1 MRIVIVEDD
10 EDQVRR
16 LKDFIRRFEGE
27 SGEKCFVETFGNGMD
42 FISDYSAKYD
52 LVLLDIE
59 MPHMDGM
66 SAAEKLRETDE
77 YTAIIFVTN
86 MAQYAVRGYSVD
98 ALDFIVKPV
107 EYAVFSA
114 KLRKAL
120 AYVKSHEDRHIF
132 VTTQDGMRK
141 LYARDIRF
149 VEVMG
154 HYLAFHLAKEKVTVR
169 GQLEKIEK
177 ALPPESFIRCNK
189 CYLINLDHVTGMTRE
204 TVRMDDDELTVSRRR
219 RKEFFARLAD
229 HIGGGVTECFGTS
242 LPPFSPFS
250 ATIPCRYSRELCFS
264 ACT

>member
-98 ALDFIVKPV
+98 ALDLSLKRKQPPLKVV
-107 EYAVFSA
+107 EI
-114 KLRKAL
+114 KDLQDTRKIL
-120 AYVKSHEDRHIF
+120 
-132 VTTQDGMRK
+132 
-141 LYARDIRF
+141 LW
-149 VEVMG
+149 
-154 HYLAFHLAKEKVTVR
+154 
-169 GQLEKIEK
+169 
-177 ALPPESFIRCNK
+177 
-189 CYLINLDHVTGMTRE
+189 
-204 TVRMDDDELTVSRRR
+204 
-219 RKEFFARLAD
+219 
-229 HIGGGVTECFGTS
+229 
-242 LPPFSPFS
+242 
-250 ATIPCRYSRELCFS
+250 YSWS
-264 ACT
+264 

>member
-16 LKDFIRRFEGE
+16 LKDFIRRFEDE

-98 ALDFIVKPV
+98 ALDLSLKRKQPPLKVV
-107 EYAVFSA
+107 EIKIF
-114 KLRKAL
+114 KIQE
-120 AYVKSHEDRHIF
+120 KSSCGIL
-132 VTTQDGMRK
+132 G
-141 LYARDIRF
+141 
-149 VEVMG
+149 VEVISRNE
-154 HYLAFHLAKEKVTVR
+154 EKT
-169 GQLEKIEK
+169 
-177 ALPPESFIRCNK
+177 
-189 CYLINLDHVTGMTRE
+189 TGGFYE
-204 TVRMDDDELTVSRRR
+204 
-219 RKEFFARLAD
+219 
-229 HIGGGVTECFGTS
+229 
-242 LPPFSPFS
+242 
-250 ATIPCRYSRELCFS
+250 
-264 ACT
+264 